1 MTIPRLPGA
10 LSGMDTV
17 SGEHPE
23 ETDMNM
29 LEDTLTVTTPASVPG
44 QADHSLDVLTPGLL
58 GLIGAGAGFSVAT
71 LYYNQPLLG
80 VLGTS
85 LGISDQ
91 ALGWMP
97 TLTQLGYA
105 LGILFL
111 APLGDRYDRRTVIIA
126 KAAGLIGALTLV
138 ATAHTLG
145 QLLFGSLLVGLTAT
159 IAQDFVPAV
168 ATLAPEQSRG
178 RMVGTVMTGLL
189 LGILLSRVVSGFL
202 AARFGWRWTFAGAAF
217 SITIIL
223 AAVWKY
229 LPRFRPT
236 TTLGYG
242 SLLATLKDLWRRHQP
257 LRKAT
262 LAQGLLA
269 IGFSA
274 FWSTLAMLLHAA
286 PFHLGSAAAG
296 SYGLAG
302 AAGAVVAPMAGRV
315 ADRKGTQWVASA
327 GATLTLLA
335 FMPMLAFPWL
345 TPHARLWLLGIS
357 AVGFDLGVQSS
368 LIAHQTLIYGLEPD
382 ARSRLNAVLFV
393 GMFLG
398 MAIGSALATNLYQH
412 WGWQGVIILAV
423 GSSLLS
429 LVIRRH

>member
-1 MTIPRLPGA
+1 MTGF
-10 LSGMDTV
+10 
-17 SGEHPE
+17 E
-23 ETDMNM
+23 ET
-29 LEDTLTVTTPASVPG
+29 LKAPGPASIPG
-44 QADHSLDVLTPGLL
+44 PTDHSPNVLTPGLL

-71 LYYNQPLLG
+71 IYYNQPLLG
-80 VLGTS
+80 ILGTN
-85 LGISDQ
+85 LGIPDQ

-111 APLGDRYDRRTVIIA
+111 APLGDRYDRRMVILA

-138 ATAHTLG
+138 AAAQSLG

-168 ATLAPEQSRG
+168 AALASERSRG

-217 SITIIL
+217 SIAVIL

-229 LPRFRPT
+229 LPRFSPT
-236 TTLGYG
+236 TLLGYG
-242 SLLATLKDLWRRHQP
+242 SLLATLRDLWHRHQP

-262 LAQGLLA
+262 LAQALLA
-269 IGFSA
+269 IGFSG
-274 FWSTLAMLLHAA
+274 FWSTLAMLLHGA

-302 AAGAVVAPMAGRV
+302 AAGALIAPMAGRV
-315 ADRKGTQWVASA
+315 ADRKGPEWVAGA
-327 GATLTLLA
+327 GAALTLLA

-345 TPHARLWLLGIS
+345 APHARLWLLGIS

-393 GMFLG
+393 GMFIG
-398 MAIGSALATNLYQH
+398 MAIGSALAANLYQH
-412 WGWQGVIILAV
+412 WGWQGVTVLAV
-423 GSSLLS
+423 ASSFLS

>member
-1 MTIPRLPGA
+1 
-10 LSGMDTV
+10 
-17 SGEHPE
+17 
-23 ETDMNM
+23 M

>member
-17 SGEHPE
+17 SGEHPK

>member
-1 MTIPRLPGA
+1 
-10 LSGMDTV
+10 MDTV

>member
-1 MTIPRLPGA
+1 
-10 LSGMDTV
+10 MDTV
-17 SGEHPE
+17 SGEHPK

>member
-1 MTIPRLPGA
+1 
-10 LSGMDTV
+10 
-17 SGEHPE
+17 
-23 ETDMNM
+23 MNM